1 MKKVFCAGFVVLLL
15 LPAALL
21 AAPGEG
27 IGGVDVG
34 IRKRPGG
41 QPAGS
46 ARTDASGAFA
56 IGNLEA
62 GSYTLVVSIPG
73 GHRDPAPDNAKSYFE
88 SRSNTVRQGAE
99 LVLQF
104 QGWPYALAIA
114 PAGITTREGT
124 IAEVTPSA
132 RSRAAQGDFTGVRI
146 ELDVEVTGPEKT
158 LGGVVRTKLEATK
171 GRSSS
176 PAAASR

>member
-1 MKKVFCAGFVVLLL
+1 MKKALCAGFVVLLL
-15 LPAALL
+15 LPAALV

-46 ARTDASGAFA
+46 ARTDASGTFA
-56 IGNLEA
+56 IGNLEP

-114 PAGITTREGT
+114 PAGVTAGAGT
-124 IAEVTPSA
+124 IAEITPSA
-132 RSRAAQGDFTGVRI
+132 RARAAQGDFTGVRI
-146 ELDVEVTGPEKT
+146 ELDVDVTGPEKT
-158 LGGVVRTKLEATK
+158 LSGVVRTKPEPTK
-171 GRSSS
+171 GRSTPS
-176 PAAASR
+176 AGGGR